1 MKRRKT
7 KRTQHKNG
15 GGVKGSR
22 NARDVSNRSVLK
34 DPLLCAQFLK
44 DYVDGSLFKDLRP
57 EDIEDES
64 EKYQAYLGIAFETD
78 TVKKIRIRANDRE
91 TVPVYLISLV
101 EHKSRVDYNVSM
113 QLLRYMVCIWNEY
126 AREMAGRG
134 KGDPRNK
141 SFRYPPIIP
150 IIYYEGAES
159 WSADLNLRDR
169 ILMNDIFSDFIPDF
183 TYKLVR
189 CHDYTNEEL
198 LENKDEMS
206 LLMTLGKVQTVEDVS
221 RLVTVE
227 KDKVEGI
234 IRKAPEHLL
243 EVIASTIWS
252 LCMKMNVPQ
261 EEAAQY
267 TRKVREG
274 QMGYWFENM
283 EKMDIQAERRNTAK
297 ARAELEEKRKEIEK
311 IDEEL
316 KGKNEE
322 LKGKEEEL
330 KGKNEEI
337 QRMIAQETENRI
349 GLVID
354 TLREL
359 DLPREQIV
367 TMLMKKCGL
376 DEAAAAEK
384 VDLSLR

>member
-1 MKRRKT
+1 MPR
-7 KRTQHKNG
+7 QLAAG
-15 GGVKGSR
+15 
-22 NARDVSNRSVLK
+22 
-34 DPLLCAQFLK
+34 LLT
-44 DYVDGSLFKDLRP
+44 S
-57 EDIEDES
+57 
-64 EKYQAYLGIAFETD
+64 
-78 TVKKIRIRANDRE
+78 
-91 TVPVYLISLV
+91 
-101 EHKSRVDYNVSM
+101 
-113 QLLRYMVCIWNEY
+113 
-126 AREMAGRG
+126 
-134 KGDPRNK
+134 
-141 SFRYPPIIP
+141 
-150 IIYYEGAES
+150 
-159 WSADLNLRDR
+159 
-169 ILMNDIFSDFIPDF
+169 DF

-206 LLMTLGKVQTVEDVS
+206 LLMMLGKVQTVEDVS

-316 KGKNEE
+316 KGKKEE

-337 QRMIAQETENRI
+337 RRMIAQETENRI

-376 DEAAAAEK
+376 DEAAAAER
-384 VDLSLR
+384 VELSLR

>member
-1 MKRRKT
+1 MDGRKDD
-7 KRTQHKNG
+7 RLS
-15 GGVKGSR
+15 VKQPDKGQEEM
-22 NARDVSNRSVLK
+22 N
-34 DPLLCAQFLK
+34 
-44 DYVDGSLFKDLRP
+44 
-57 EDIEDES
+57 E
-64 EKYQAYLGIAFETD
+64 ETD
-78 TVKKIRIRANDRE
+78 TVKKIRMRTNGKDE
-91 TVPVYLISLV
+91 EDTVPVYLISLV

-126 AREMAGRG
+126 GKEMAGRG

-150 IIYYEGAES
+150 IIYYEGVEN
-159 WSADLNLRDR
+159 WSADLHLKDR
-169 ILMNDIFSDFIPDF
+169 ILMNDIFPDFIPDF
-183 TYKLVR
+183 CYKLVR

-198 LENKDEMS
+198 LANKDEMS
-206 LLMTLGKVQTVEDVS
+206 LLMTLGKVQTPEDVS

-243 EVIASTIWS
+243 EVIASAVWS

-297 ARAELEEKRKEIEK
+297 ARAELEKQRRENQK
-311 IDEEL
+311 IGEEL
-316 KGKNEE
+316 KGKDEE
-322 LKGKEEEL
+322 L
-330 KGKNEEI
+330 
-337 QRMIAQETENRI
+337 QRALAREAENRI
-349 GLVID
+349 KLVID

-359 DLPREQIV
+359 DLPKEQI
-367 TMLMKKCGL
+367 TAMLMKKCGL
-376 DEAAAAEK
+376 DREEAAKRVE
-384 VDLSLR
+384 L

>member
-1 MKRRKT
+1 MDGRKGD
-7 KRTQHKNG
+7 RLS
-15 GGVKGSR
+15 VKQPDKGQEEM
-22 NARDVSNRSVLK
+22 N
-34 DPLLCAQFLK
+34 
-44 DYVDGSLFKDLRP
+44 
-57 EDIEDES
+57 E
-64 EKYQAYLGIAFETD
+64 ETD
-78 TVKKIRIRANDRE
+78 TVKKIRMRANGKDE
-91 TVPVYLISLV
+91 EDTVPVYLISLV

-126 AREMAGRG
+126 GKEMAGRG

-150 IIYYEGAES
+150 IIYYEGVEN
-159 WSADLNLRDR
+159 WSADLHLKDR
-169 ILMNDIFSDFIPDF
+169 ILMNDIFPDFIPDF
-183 TYKLVR
+183 CYKLVR

-198 LENKDEMS
+198 LANKDEMS
-206 LLMTLGKVQTVEDVS
+206 LLMTLGKVQTPEDVS

-243 EVIASTIWS
+243 EVIASAVWS

-297 ARAELEEKRKEIEK
+297 ARAELEKQRRENQKIGEELKEKKL
-311 IDEEL
+311 EL
-316 KGKNEE
+316 KGKDKE
-322 LKGKEEEL
+322 LKGKDEEL
-330 KGKNEEI
+330 
-337 QRMIAQETENRI
+337 QRALAREAENRI
-349 GLVID
+349 KLVID

-359 DLPREQIV
+359 DLPKEQI
-367 TMLMKKCGL
+367 TAMLMKKCGL
-376 DEAAAAEK
+376 DREEAAKRVE
-384 VDLSLR
+384 L

>member
-1 MKRRKT
+1 MPR
-7 KRTQHKNG
+7 QLAAG
-15 GGVKGSR
+15 
-22 NARDVSNRSVLK
+22 
-34 DPLLCAQFLK
+34 LL
-44 DYVDGSLFKDLRP
+44 
-57 EDIEDES
+57 
-64 EKYQAYLGIAFETD
+64 T
-78 TVKKIRIRANDRE
+78 
-91 TVPVYLISLV
+91 
-101 EHKSRVDYNVSM
+101 
-113 QLLRYMVCIWNEY
+113 
-126 AREMAGRG
+126 
-134 KGDPRNK
+134 
-141 SFRYPPIIP
+141 
-150 IIYYEGAES
+150 
-159 WSADLNLRDR
+159 
-169 ILMNDIFSDFIPDF
+169 PDF

-206 LLMTLGKVQTVEDVS
+206 LLMMLGKVQTVEDVS

-261 EEAAQY
+261 EEAVQY

-297 ARAELEEKRKEIEK
+297 ARAELEEKRKEIKK
-311 IDEEL
+311 ID
-316 KGKNEE
+316 EE

-376 DEAAAAEK
+376 DEAAAAER
-384 VDLSLR
+384 VELSLR